1 MFKGLLIYVKIKR
14 DLQGD
19 VGRIYVALPVIIFLL
34 ILHKIYECF
43 MQNHLVRFAKLS
55 GVLQKSKQKIWRYM
69 LSHGFYADDFSDYV
83 GSGDEYLD

>member
-55 GVLQKSKQKIWRYM
+55 GVLQNSPTHLGR
-69 LSHGFYADDFSDYV
+69 LCLFYP
-83 GSGDEYLD
+83 SGDEGGAGVL